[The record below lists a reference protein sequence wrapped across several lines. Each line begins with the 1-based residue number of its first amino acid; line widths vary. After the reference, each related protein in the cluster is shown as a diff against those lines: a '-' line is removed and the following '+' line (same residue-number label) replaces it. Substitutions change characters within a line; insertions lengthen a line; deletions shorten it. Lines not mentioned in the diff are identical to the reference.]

1 MPLSPWN
8 ELIASL
14 SNPHLL
20 QTQEWAE
27 VKQAGG
33 WRPIFLVWNTS
44 GWLEWKAKETLPA
57 DQPQAACLLL
67 IRPVFPALGR
77 FSPSLAYAPK
87 GPNLDWSNAEL
98 RRLALLELV
107 EIARA
112 NKALFLK
119 IDPDILI
126 AIGEPESS
134 EFAPNPDWV
143 KIERDLL
150 DAGFHPSQDQIQ
162 FRNSVLLELGSS
174 PEEILEQTRPKTR
187 YNIRLAE
194 RKGVTVRVGG
204 AADTELLYKMYAET
218 AKRDGFIIRGQ
229 EYYRLVWEQF
239 SERSAALI
247 AEVEGE
253 AIAAVY
259 LFHFA
264 GVAYYLYGMSR
275 DAHREKMPNALLQ
288 YRAALWAKEQGCSIY
303 DLWGAPDVFDETDRM
318 WGVYKFKRGFGG
330 TVRLTP
336 GAYDRVINKLGSWFY
351 ARLIPMFLNVARW
364 LARRRP
370 GRGLD

>member
-1 MPLSPWN
+1 MPPSPWN

-14 SNPHLL
+14 PNPHLL
-20 QTQEWAE
+20 QTQEWAR
-27 VKQAGG
+27 VKHAGG
-33 WRPIFLVWNTS
+33 WRPFFLVWNIS
-44 GWLEWKAKETLPA
+44 GWQAGKEDQPLPA
-57 DQPQAACLLL
+57 GRPQAACLLL
-67 IRPVFPALGR
+67 IRPVFPALGK

-87 GPNLDWSNAEL
+87 GPNLDWSKPEL
-98 RRLALLELV
+98 RRQALSELV
-107 EIARA
+107 EVARA

-126 AIGEPESS
+126 ATGEPQSP
-134 EFAPNPDWV
+134 EFAPNPEWEA
-143 KIERDLL
+143 IECDLL
-150 DAGFHPSQDQIQ
+150 DVGFRPSPDQIQ
-162 FRNSVLLELGSS
+162 FRNSVLLDLS
-174 PEEILEQTRPKTR
+174 PTPDAILERARPKTR

-204 AADTELLYKMYAET
+204 AADTELLYKMYTET
-218 AKRDGFIIRGQ
+218 AHRDGFIIRAQ

-247 AEVEGE
+247 AEVDGE
-253 AIAAVY
+253 AVAAVY

-288 YRAALWAKEQGCSIY
+288 YRAALWAKEQGCSMY
-303 DLWGAPDVFDETDRM
+303 DMWGAPDVFDETDRM

-336 GAYDRVINKLGSWFY
+336 GAYDRVINKFGNWVY
-351 ARLIPMFLNVARW
+351 ARLMPMFLNAARW
-364 LARRRP
+364 LARRRS
-370 GRGLD
+370 GQGLD